1 MLDSSPNIDGFRTL
15 AGRIKDQLAI
25 AGIFKNDDLMQQKLA
40 EIYAVK
46 YTGINPTFQVY
57 SEVGDAKKIALA
69 VFNLGKKAGLEFK
82 DPKVE
87 DLLKTVLFSVFYNLN
102 ANKKEENKS
111 TKMPE
116 KAKPAQKPVAPVA
129 PAEPQLPPSPSLL
142 QQPQA
147 PLQAPEMPV

>member
-1 MLDSSPNIDGFRTL
+1 M

-102 ANKKEENKS
+102 ANKKEENKPA
-111 TKMPE
+111 KIPE
-116 KAKPAQKPVAPVA
+116 KAKPAQEPAA